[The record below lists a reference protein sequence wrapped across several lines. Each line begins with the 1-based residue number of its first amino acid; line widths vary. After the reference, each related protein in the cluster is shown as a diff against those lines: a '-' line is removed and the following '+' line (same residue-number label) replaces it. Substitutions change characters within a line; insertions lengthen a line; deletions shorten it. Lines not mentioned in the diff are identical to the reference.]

1 MNQSIIAA
9 SVSMSGIQ
17 RKIDV
22 ISDNVANVDTYGY
35 KRKTASFADVLTNVT
50 QQHQNFEQPGRATP
64 LGFTNAYGSRMTGV
78 MRDYSMGEVNITNVP
93 TDFALIGDGL
103 FEINTPD
110 GLAYVR
116 EGNFQMTP
124 QEGGVGLLTTKDGDV
139 VRGLKDGN
147 EVEFRIR
154 VQDGFQM
161 KVDEQGRV
169 FEVNPT
175 TGEQNE
181 LGALSLLFPKRPELL
196 EQVADNKYIIPEGI
210 DPASVLLR
218 WDLTQPVADGI
229 VPLKVHQGA
238 LETSN
243 VSLIDEMSDLI
254 QAQRAYQM
262 ASRALSSADQM
273 WGLANSIRG

>member
-1 MNQSIIAA
+1 MNPSIIAA

-50 QQHQNFEQPGRATP
+50 QQHKNFEQPGRATP